1 MPAPT
6 HAGEV
11 VQQRGRPA
19 QAIRA
24 FHTLLGDN
32 DMLVSL
38 ALFPQFEH
46 RNSAHHA
53 FRLLLR
59 RNSRRPCKHPMV
71 SAKVSDEQG
80 TNSEK

>member
-38 ALFPQFEH
+38 ALFPPIRASEQ
-46 RNSAHHA
+46 
-53 FRLLLR
+53 
-59 RNSRRPCKHPMV
+59 RPPRV
-71 SAKVSDEQG
+71 PSLI
-80 TNSEK
+80 EKKQQAAL